1 MEGISMGM
9 GVESGK
15 VVGRME
21 EMKDDELGG
30 ETREIGQ
37 DLALRS

>member
-1 MEGISMGM
+1 MGVFWGVVGCRV

-21 EMKDDELGG
+21 EMKDDELG
-30 ETREIGQ
+30 
-37 DLALRS
+37 D